1 MSNGEPQLFYSSKRH
16 VIHMGINI
24 AIAPFLLYL
33 LQIWA
38 WPPVLP
44 HYIVFAITA
53 VLAIRYMR
61 QRIKTPRLLLD
72 DAGLH
77 TDQLYPAENI
87 YRAEPSYKSV
97 TLSYLAEGRVKT
109 KVIGLGWASRTDCEA
124 IQQLLADRFQRDV
137 PENP

>member
-1 MSNGEPQLFYSSKRH
+1 MRDDEQHLFYSSKRH

-44 HYIVFAITA
+44 HYIVFVITA
-53 VLAIRYMR
+53 VIAIRYMR
-61 QRIKTPRLLLD
+61 QRIKTPRLMLD
-72 DAGLH
+72 ETGLH
-77 TDQLYPAENI
+77 ADQLYPAENI

-97 TLSYLAEGRVKT
+97 TLSYLAEGQVKT
-109 KVIGLGWASRTDCEA
+109 KVIGLGWASRADCET

-137 PENP
+137 PDNP